1 MEDIINRKKSFSRE
15 RGWDSH
21 WERLGRQWDFS
32 NKELLQANKKITN
45 PVSKKK
51 KVTKSMSRQKM
62 EEEIQLGNKHMK
74 TMVLGQLDIYIPKTK

>member
-51 KVTKSMSRQKM
+51 SHKEHEQAKNGG
-62 EEEIQLGNKHMK
+62 GN
-74 TMVLGQLDIYIPKTK
+74 TIGQ